1 MIWDGSRNISNRL
14 RAEMSID
21 FINVV
26 EKVRLIRAEE
36 LNSPKS
42 VELRK
47 TPTANAAAIS
57 FLQLLVYVF
66 ASYFDQSNKLAR
78 LNLYSAEQNAKKFL
92 NLTEIDATCIY
103 VKMLIERKIYIL
115 KLGIMQ
121 CIGLFDAQNRAGKKL
136 CRFNQ
141 LSSDAG
147 SSTECSNIATFLSS
161 DGKWNR
167 EKCGEHFGIDSQVS

>member
-1 MIWDGSRNISNRL
+1 
-14 RAEMSID
+14 
-21 FINVV
+21 
-26 EKVRLIRAEE
+26 
-36 LNSPKS
+36 
-42 VELRK
+42 
-47 TPTANAAAIS
+47 
-57 FLQLLVYVF
+57 
-66 ASYFDQSNKLAR
+66 
-78 LNLYSAEQNAKKFL
+78 
-92 NLTEIDATCIY
+92 
-103 VKMLIERKIYIL
+103 MLIERKIYIL

-167 EKCGEHFGIDSQVS
+167 EKCGEHFGIDSQVSWWNGVCLCVCRMSERSNKSRQNCFVSGNCCGVWQMCTEAMDICHFKIFITATFMLLLYFFIRRALFLFIFLAFLSVFVFILSFYFAILFARLFFWL